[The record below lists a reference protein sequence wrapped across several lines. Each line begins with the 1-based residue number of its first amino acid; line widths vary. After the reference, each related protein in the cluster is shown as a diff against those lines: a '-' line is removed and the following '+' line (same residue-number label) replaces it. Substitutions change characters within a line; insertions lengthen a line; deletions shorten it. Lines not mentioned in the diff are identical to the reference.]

1 MSLYKEWNRRQF
13 LQFMGKNSAL
23 LSGLSVLP
31 ASCMKSPKIAA
42 TIKNLAPSLEDDVR
56 LTEGLRYS
64 VLISWGD
71 SISKTNTF
79 GYNCDYIN
87 YVPLSS
93 DNKSLFFMV
102 NNEYPNDKYVSG
114 YQKGKK
120 TKAQADLEQ
129 QSVGCSLFKADQV
142 KPGQWKV
149 DTSYQFNRRIDG
161 QTKIPF
167 AGGQSILKSKH
178 GIGTLGNCAGGK
190 TPWNTFLTCEENYQD
205 YYGERDSKTGKIEKS
220 NLYYATQWETIYAYP
235 PEHYGW
241 VVEINPLSS
250 DPGKKLTS
258 LGRFAHESAT
268 VTQAKNGQSV
278 VYMGDDKENEF
289 IYKFIAN
296 TPDSLETGTLYVAD
310 TKNGQ
315 WLALNLDNKQL
326 KKAYKS
332 QLDILIHAREAA
344 RMIGATPQDRPEDV
358 ELDQD
363 GNIYIALTKNGQ
375 TNNPHG
381 SILKITE
388 NNNDPLALNFTHE
401 TFIAGGES
409 TGFAC
414 PDNIEFDPKGNL
426 WFTTDISGHKVG
438 KGDYKAFGNNGL
450 FVVLKEGPQAGMP
463 IQVAS
468 APVDAE
474 FTGPKFSPDGKTLFL
489 SVQHPGEM
497 TQDLSKPTSH
507 WPEGRDAQPKPSVIC
522 ISGPFLEKISAV

>member
-1 MSLYKEWNRRQF
+1 MNLHKEWNRRQF
-13 LQFMGKNSAL
+13 LQFIGKNSAL
-23 LSGLSVLP
+23 LSGFSVLP
-31 ASCMKSPKIAA
+31 ASCMKSPKVAA
-42 TIKNLAPSLEDDVR
+42 PIKNLAPSLKDDVR
-56 LTEGLRYS
+56 LVEDLRYS
-64 VLISWGD
+64 VLVSWGD
-71 SISKTNTF
+71 PISKTHSF
-79 GYNCDYIN
+79 GFNCDYIN
-87 YVPLSS
+87 YVPLSKN
-93 DNKSLFFMV
+93 NKSLFFMV

-114 YQKGKK
+114 YLQGKK
-120 TKAQADLEQ
+120 TKTQADKEQ

-142 KPGQWKV
+142 KHGQWKV
-149 DTSYQFNRRIDG
+149 DTSYPYNRRIDA

-167 AGGQSILKSKH
+167 AGGQAILNRTH
-178 GIGTLGNCAGGK
+178 AVGTLGNCAGGK
-190 TPWNTFLTCEENYQD
+190 TPWNTFLSCEENYQD
-205 YYGERDSKTGKIEKS
+205 YYGERDPKTGKINKD
-220 NLYYATQWETIYAYP
+220 NPYYASQWEDIYAYP

-241 VVEINPLSS
+241 VVEIDPLSS

-268 VTQAKNGQSV
+268 VTQAKDGRPV

-289 IYKFIAN
+289 IYKFIADKTN
-296 TPDSLETGTLYVAD
+296 SLETGTLYVAD
-310 TKNGQ
+310 TNNNQ
-315 WLALNLDNKQL
+315 WLPLTLNNTKLKQS
-326 KKAYKS
+326 YKS

-381 SILKITE
+381 SILKMTE
-388 NNNDPLALNFTHE
+388 DNNDPLSLSFKHE
-401 TFIAGGES
+401 TFIAGGEK

-468 APVDAE
+468 APIDAE

-497 TQDLSKPTSH
+497 TQELDKPTSH
-507 WPEGRDAQPKPSVIC
+507 WPDGGNSKPKPSVIC
-522 ISGPFLEKISAV
+522 IAGKFLDKISAV